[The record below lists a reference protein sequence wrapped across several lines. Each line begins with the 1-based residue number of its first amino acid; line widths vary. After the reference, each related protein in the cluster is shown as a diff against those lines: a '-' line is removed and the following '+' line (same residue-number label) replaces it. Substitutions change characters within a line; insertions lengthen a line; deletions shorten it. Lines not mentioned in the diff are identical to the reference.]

1 VLKNSLPGGS
11 SWKKISKRELS
22 LLHGRFARYLFSEDD
37 SMSATA
43 LVLLAGFA
51 MGSDPHPVSTETEV
65 RFSLDRD
72 WEGSWDGQ
80 CLGPVIIL
88 NHKLPRTITKARVV
102 LRPNGFSLSSD
113 TVSLGQGWGMPTRWI
128 DEGKGRF
135 RVAGLYLGIYKREAD
150 RVIIC
155 MKWAEHGRP
164 TSFQAGDDQ
173 ALLILKP
180 AKK

>member
-1 VLKNSLPGGS
+1 
-11 SWKKISKRELS
+11 
-22 LLHGRFARYLFSEDD
+22 
-37 SMSATA
+37 MSATA
-43 LVLLAGFA
+43 LVLLAGFVI
-51 MGSDPHPVSTETEV
+51 GSDPQPVSTETDV
-65 RFSLDRD
+65 HFSLDRD
-72 WEGSWDGQ
+72 WEGTWEGQ
-80 CLGPVIIL
+80 CLDPYIIMNL
-88 NHKLPRTITKARVV
+88 KLPRTYNKVKVV
-102 LRPNGFSLSSD
+102 LRPNGFNLSGD
-113 TVSLGQGWGMPTRWI
+113 AVSLGQGWGPPTRWI

-164 TSFQAGDDQ
+164 TSFQAGDNQ